1 MMINE
6 NVENSSL
13 MMMVVCLFHFFGFWI
28 IIIIEGKKQQ
38 QSSLYK
44 IQSMDFFPEKNCF
57 VFFLEKLFFSFLF
70 GLCNYVIIIRFL
82 FVERCLRINVSRK
95 MKNKKLF
102 FSHWSIEKFLQ
113 VFWIFQ
119 KCFLFLLFVSKIQ
132 SIKFSLIFLTFWH

>member
-1 MMINE
+1 MQQKSSLVELWPVQLVSQFGQLAWPSSNGLCVKCMYMMINK

-102 FSHWSIEKFLQ
+102 FSH
-113 VFWIFQ
+113 
-119 KCFLFLLFVSKIQ
+119 
-132 SIKFSLIFLTFWH
+132 

>member
-1 MMINE
+1 
-6 NVENSSL
+6 

-44 IQSMDFFPEKNCF
+44 IQSMDFSPKKT
-57 VFFLEKLFFSFLF
+57 VLFFLEKLFFSFLF

-95 MKNKKLF
+95 MKNKKQF

-132 SIKFSLIFLTFWH
+132 SIKLSLIFLTFWH